1 MKKSKDVFRR
11 WKTHSLKFK
20 IITGIL
26 TALAFVVVPFFLLA
40 VFVMLI
46 TSSSFGEVFHSGLFY
61 GLFATA
67 ILGIVVFVLFEYR
80 TLGSRRVKKVN
91 KELEDSHFMSNQE
104 IAKNEG
110 FVVTKF
116 SELENVND
124 GMLIIAERNQN
135 DIDIVLCQAI
145 HEMLIATTGTGKT
158 TAYVS
163 PFIEILS
170 RTKEK
175 PCMVITDPKG
185 ELYQRHASTLKKNG
199 YNVHVIDMR
208 DTYHSTLWNPF
219 NDVMNKTDEIR
230 ADITQEKG
238 RYYYCGRPYQTFSD
252 AEQAKKERAVRVKDE
267 VYIDL
272 QDLIYTC
279 CPVES
284 AQDKSWQQGARDLLL
299 GMALRMW
306 EDYRDGYLPRE
317 KFNLYNLW
325 WNLTEYARTDDECA
339 VLKEYIDEI
348 AEDGSRAKGMAN
360 TVLVSQ
366 DRTLASFLGSVNQYL
381 HWMADGGIAQLTSG
395 NNIEFS
401 NWDEEPNVLFVVIAD
416 EKKNR
421 HGLAVLLLVQLYKAL
436 VEKATR
442 NYELHKTKDMK
453 LLRNCYFL
461 MDEFGNLPRF
471 TNFETYI
478 PISRGR
484 GIFFAPVIQSLVQLD
499 NVYGKEAAKII
510 RDNCNIRIFM
520 GTTDEETRNVI
531 SESCGKHKTKQVSY
545 NEEKG
550 MSVST
555 SAQSVPLI
563 YPSELSRLNDPPN
576 GVIGNAVVTVE
587 GNFPIRGKTTPY
599 FKAIDIYGIEQ
610 LKEEQRNP
618 FMEFKEQ
625 DNRYDIT
632 RLIYLCQ
639 TLNSDIET
647 EEEQVEKIKQA
658 VAEETI
664 KDLAMINLQ
673 KQIIKEIEGLRRQLS
688 EEDFLKLSMADTE
701 GKIAILD
708 ELAEQATAVGD
719 VFLVTKIEK
728 VISLLKYSGVS
739 IVDTGKTKEVVN
751 YHD

>member
-11 WKTHSLKFK
+11 WKTHGLKFK
-20 IITGIL
+20 ILTGISI
-26 TALAFVVVPFFLLA
+26 ALAFITVPFFLVA
-40 VFVMLI
+40 VVVMLI
-46 TSSSFGEVFHSGLFY
+46 NGFSFAAVFESGLFY
-61 GLFATA
+61 GLYALV
-67 ILGIVVFVLFEYR
+67 ILCLIAFVIYEYR
-80 TLGSRRVKKVN
+80 TLGSKRVKKVN
-91 KELEDSHFMSNQE
+91 KELEDSHFMSNAE

-116 SELENVND
+116 SELETVDD
-124 GMLIIAERNQN
+124 GMLIIAERKQ
-135 DIDIVLCQAI
+135 DDMDIVLCQAI
-145 HEMLIATTGTGKT
+145 HELIIATTGTGKT
-158 TAYVS
+158 SAYIS
-163 PFIEILS
+163 PFVEILS
-170 RTKEK
+170 RTKTK

-185 ELYQRHASTLKKNG
+185 ELYHRHANTLKKSG

-219 NDVMNKTDEIR
+219 NDVMRKTDEIK
-230 ADITQEKG
+230 AEITQEKG
-238 RYYYCGRPYQTFSD
+238 RYYYCGKPYKTLLD
-252 AEQAKKERAVRVKDE
+252 AEQAKRERAIRARDE

-272 QDLIYTC
+272 QDLIYAC
-279 CPVES
+279 CPVEA

-317 KFNLYNLW
+317 KFNIYNLW
-325 WNLTEYARTDDECA
+325 WNLTEYARNDDECA
-339 VLKEYIDEI
+339 ILKEYIDEI
-348 AEDGSRAKGMAN
+348 ADDESRAKGMAN

-366 DRTLASFLGSVNQYL
+366 DRTLSSFLGSVNQYL

-395 NNIEFS
+395 NSIEFM
-401 NWDEEPNVLFVVIAD
+401 NWDEGPNVLFVVIAD

-442 NYELHKTKDMK
+442 NYERGRTKDMK

-531 SESCGKHKTKQVSY
+531 SESCGKHKTRQVSY

-587 GNFPIRGKTTPY
+587 GTYPIRGKTTPY
-599 FKAIDIYGIEQ
+599 FRAMGV
-610 LKEEQRNP
+610 KE
-618 FMEFKEQ
+618 KE
-625 DNRYDIT
+625 NRYDIT
-632 RLIYLCQ
+632 RLIFLCQ
-639 TLNSDIET
+639 VLNDEIPT
-647 EEEQVEKIKQA
+647 EPPMEVQNEKLA
-658 VAEETI
+658 PVVEETN
-664 KDLAMINLQ
+664 KAFMRSVR
-673 KQIIKEIEGLRRQLS
+673 KQITKEIEALRVELS
-688 EEDFLKLSMADTE
+688 EEDFLKLVDASVST
-701 GKIAILD
+701 KIMMLD
-708 ELAEQATAVGD
+708 ALAEKATAENNM
-719 VFLVTKIEK
+719 FLVAHIEK
-728 VISLLKYSGVS
+728 VLTLLKRNNYELS
-739 IVDTGKTKEVVN
+739 IAENQSQPSLSFKGE
-751 YHD
+751 